1 MKITKTLTDWPLF
14 RFVAESRFAADFF
27 LSLSEDFIRMA
38 DLDFFSAIFEY
49 GLTPG

>member
-1 MKITKTLTDWPLF
+1 MKLIKTLTDWPLF

-27 LSLSEDFIRMA
+27 RSLSEDFIRMA
-38 DLDFFSAIFEY
+38 DRDFFSAIFEY